1 MAMTKTKRV
10 LIAEDSIFIQKVLV
24 KIMEADPELQVVGVA
39 KDGKAAVEMTRIL
52 HPDVITMDIRM
63 PVMDGFQ
70 ATRLIMTE
78 NPTPILVVSSSVHA
92 EDLRISFN
100 AIQAGAL
107 DIMEKP
113 RGNLA
118 GDYYHLGQEI
128 IRKVKLI
135 AGIRVFRHL
144 SPKFRGDAAANQ
156 QKMIAKTRNKGV
168 AIGASTGGPSA
179 LFQVITS
186 LNPDFP
192 APVFVT
198 LHISEGFGKGCADWL
213 NRNAKV
219 EVRIPADGETIQ
231 PGVVY
236 FAPDDR
242 VMRVA
247 NRTSISVEGDKMD
260 RSVMPIDAMMDSF
273 AGAYGQNGIGVLLT
287 GMGNDGA
294 RGMARLKRVGGKGI
308 AQDEETSVVFG
319 MPKEAIAMGGVDVV
333 LPVDRIAAQ
342 IETYLNNG

>member
-1 MAMTKTKRV
+1 MAVPKIKRV
-10 LIAEDSIFIQKVLV
+10 LIAEDSVFIQRVLV
-24 KIMEADPELQVVGVA
+24 KIMEGDPELQVVGVA
-39 KDGKAAVEMTRIL
+39 KDGKTAVEMARL
-52 HPDVITMDIRM
+52 LRPDVITMDIRM

-128 IRKVKLI
+128 IRRVKLI

-144 SPKFRGDAAANQ
+144 TPKFQRTAETSQ
-156 QKMIAKTRNKGV
+156 RMIPKTRNRGV

-186 LNPDFP
+186 LSRDFP

-198 LHISEGFGKGCADWL
+198 LHISEGFGRGCADWL
-213 NRNAKV
+213 NRNAKI
-219 EVRIPADGETIQ
+219 EVRIPADGEEIQ
-231 PGVVY
+231 PGVIY
-236 FAPDDR
+236 FAPDDK
-242 VMRVA
+242 VMRVT
-247 NRTSISVEGDKMD
+247 NRTAITVDGNKLDGSA
-260 RSVMPIDAMMDSF
+260 MPIDAMMDSF
-273 AGAYGQNGIGVLLT
+273 AGTYGAKGVGVLLT
-287 GMGNDGA
+287 GMGSDGA
-294 RGMARLKRVGGKGI
+294 RGMARLRKSGGKGI

-333 LPVDRIAAQ
+333 LPIEKIAAQ
-342 IETYLNNG
+342 IETYINNS